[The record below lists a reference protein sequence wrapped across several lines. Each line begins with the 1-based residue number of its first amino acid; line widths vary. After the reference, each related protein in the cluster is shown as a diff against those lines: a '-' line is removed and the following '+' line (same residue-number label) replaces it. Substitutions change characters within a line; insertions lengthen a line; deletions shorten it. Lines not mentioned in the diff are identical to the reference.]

1 MKKVK
6 GIQIKHLDFDPVKQ
20 GDFIYHEGPL
30 LSHFVD
36 KNNPSDNYFYRW
48 VDYNDESNRWLIFR
62 ISNDDLKLF
71 FKNQVS
77 IKELISKHSFMYL
90 LDLGADLNK
99 IQILLVA
106 ISDLPD
112 TYLPQ
117 NNSFFNEEQYE
128 NHALTVRDNLLK
140 KQYEIQTFEKILQEV
155 AQLKEQQSKTFSLL
169 ENMIGRQFNPL

>member
-1 MKKVK
+1 
-6 GIQIKHLDFDPVKQ
+6 
-20 GDFIYHEGPL
+20 
-30 LSHFVD
+30 
-36 KNNPSDNYFYRW
+36 
-48 VDYNDESNRWLIFR
+48 
-62 ISNDDLKLF
+62 
-71 FKNQVS
+71 
-77 IKELISKHSFMYL
+77 MYL